1 MISTS
6 LFLVVYI
13 SAAGEKWLPG
23 EGAAHLWYLWWRKI
37 SQPPDPALQTPGAS
51 QGCKRRAIAGWAA
64 SGKASERL
72 TGQAGDGSQALLPIL
87 CSLPNGGHQLLGLP
101 RWNYASQKTRR
112 PPLSKSVVP
121 GNNVDKYITQRRIR
135 SLSFLLLTHHT
146 ITTMYRDCVMV
157 LLRYIQTFGLK
168 SAKLFV

>member
-1 MISTS
+1 MSTFQLLERNGCLERVLLIFGICGGGRS
-6 LFLVVYI
+6 ASPQTLHCRLLVLHK
-13 SAAGEKWLPG
+13 AARDGQL
-23 EGAAHLWYLWWRKI
+23 R
-37 SQPPDPALQTPGAS
+37 
-51 QGCKRRAIAGWAA
+51 GWAA

-168 SAKLFV
+168 SAK